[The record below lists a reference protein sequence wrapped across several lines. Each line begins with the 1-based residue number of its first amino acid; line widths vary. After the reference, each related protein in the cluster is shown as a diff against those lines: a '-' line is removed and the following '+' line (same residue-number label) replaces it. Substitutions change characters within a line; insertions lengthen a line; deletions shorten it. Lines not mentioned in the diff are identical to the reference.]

1 MIIAQKTHI
10 RWYISNIRSPDST
23 RAIRNRKYKL
33 KVHHCCSDYHYH
45 SRYHLNCWICWM
57 QNLAPF
63 MRLSFDHFLMNLFD
77 VAKVFKT
84 RLKFRRTRF
93 VFLALAQFILWL
105 VFTLCKYVEQSLVN
119 LKSSHQMNLVTL
131 PTPAFYCLA
140 KNSFDWWFGATM
152 SCYNES
158 KRTNILFLIWSRES
172 DPTSAANDNWISWNA
187 FESSRKKQFS
197 LRPSLLNFFFFFF
210 LFSEPLNFLF
220 HHYLSLS
227 FQSAAVS
234 EKSCFGMF

>member
-1 MIIAQKTHI
+1 
-10 RWYISNIRSPDST
+10 
-23 RAIRNRKYKL
+23 
-33 KVHHCCSDYHYH
+33 
-45 SRYHLNCWICWM
+45 M

-63 MRLSFDHFLMNLFD
+63 MRLSVDHFLMNLFD

-84 RLKFRRTRF
+84 RLKFRTTRF

-197 LRPSLLNFFFFFF
+197 LRPSLLNFFFFFLNLSIFFSIITYHSVFSLRPF
-210 LFSEPLNFLF
+210 LKKAVSECFNDVEREESNREICR
-220 HHYLSLS
+220 YV
-227 FQSAAVS
+227 AVS
-234 EKSCFGMF
+234 EKKEFKFD